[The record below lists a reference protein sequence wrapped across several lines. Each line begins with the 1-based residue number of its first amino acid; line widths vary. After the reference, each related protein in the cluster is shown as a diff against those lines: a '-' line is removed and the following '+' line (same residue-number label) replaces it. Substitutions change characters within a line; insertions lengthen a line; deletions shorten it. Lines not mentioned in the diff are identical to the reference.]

1 MATIVSTPIV
11 NRPARLMPSL
21 DQPTTLPADTRTTWF
36 AWGRAVAAFWRDDDG
51 QDIIEYGL
59 LAAFIGIVCIAVWA
73 SIQGHLRDAYLGYD
87 NDVQGLW
94 QPPNPGGSD

>member
-1 MATIVSTPIV
+1 MSV
-11 NRPARLMPSL
+11 M
-21 DQPTTLPADTRTTWF
+21 
-36 AWGRAVAAFWRDDDG
+36 VAFVRDDSG

-73 SIQGHLRDAYLGYD
+73 SIEGHLRDAYLGYD
-87 NDVQGLW
+87 SDIQGLW

>member
-1 MATIVSTPIV
+1 M
-11 NRPARLMPSL
+11 
-21 DQPTTLPADTRTTWF
+21 
-36 AWGRAVAAFWRDDDG
+36 AAFLRDDSG

-73 SIQGHLRDAYLGYD
+73 SIEGHLRDAYLGYD
-87 NDVQGLW
+87 NDIQGLW